1 MRNIVVVFGNRNHTM
16 QFATMLRR
24 MGIRCKT
31 IDTPRVLSE
40 ACGISVV
47 FLEKDLQSV
56 RVALSRLSL
65 GTFRGMYLEV
75 GDLFK
80 KFVRI

>member
-16 QFATMLRR
+16 QFATTLRR

-31 IDTPRVLSE
+31 INTPRALSE

-47 FLEKDLQSV
+47 LFEKDLQVARTIIQRS
-56 RVALSRLSL
+56 ALSS
-65 GTFRGMYLEV
+65 FRGIFLEV

>member
-16 QFATMLRR
+16 QFATALARI
-24 MGIRCKT
+24 GVRCKT
-31 IDTPRVLSE
+31 IDTPRALSE

-47 FLEKDLQSV
+47 FFEKDLQRARAV
-56 RVALSRLSL
+56 LQRLMLS
-65 GTFRGMYLEV
+65 TFKGMYMEV